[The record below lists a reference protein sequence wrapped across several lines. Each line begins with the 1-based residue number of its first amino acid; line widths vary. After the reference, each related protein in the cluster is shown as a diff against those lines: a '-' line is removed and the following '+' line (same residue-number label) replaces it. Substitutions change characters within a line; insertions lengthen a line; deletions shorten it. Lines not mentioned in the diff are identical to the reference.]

1 MNFLSGMVALLTDGE
16 AVVWVGMWQ
25 GLSKRQAYKAVLL
38 TAVQLLGPCWLLAF
52 LSMMTDFAPGWFSF
66 GPYRMIATWFL
77 VGLVVDAICIRVAR
91 RRLNSRF
98 RSLVAQRYDKPD

>member
-1 MNFLSGMVALLTDGE
+1 
-16 AVVWVGMWQ
+16 
-25 GLSKRQAYKAVLL
+25 
-38 TAVQLLGPCWLLAF
+38 
-52 LSMMTDFAPGWFSF
+52 MMTDFAPGWFSF